1 LELEKAK
8 NILNLKEIDRLKK
21 KQVGKQSSSTKLSEL
36 EMIVEQMRM
45 DMKGL
50 VDKNNEL
57 IRSNSALKKENEKT
71 KAAVNKVDDKEKM
84 IMKRIMDD

>member
-1 LELEKAK
+1 
-8 NILNLKEIDRLKK
+8 
-21 KQVGKQSSSTKLSEL
+21 
-36 EMIVEQMRM
+36 MIVEQMRI

-71 KAAVNKVDDKEKM
+71 KAAVSKVDDKEKM

>member
-1 LELEKAK
+1 M
-8 NILNLKEIDRLKK
+8 NVKEIERLKK
-21 KQVGKQSSSTKLSEL
+21 KLSGKQTNGKLNEL
-36 EMIVEQMRM
+36 EMVLEQMRL

-57 IRSNSALKKENEKT
+57 IRSNSSLKKENDKIKT
-71 KAAVNKVDDKEKM
+71 MIGKTDDKEKI

>member
-1 LELEKAK
+1 MELEKAK

-21 KQVGKQSSSTKLSEL
+21 KQLGKQSSSTKLSEL
-36 EMIVEQMRM
+36 EMIVEQMRI